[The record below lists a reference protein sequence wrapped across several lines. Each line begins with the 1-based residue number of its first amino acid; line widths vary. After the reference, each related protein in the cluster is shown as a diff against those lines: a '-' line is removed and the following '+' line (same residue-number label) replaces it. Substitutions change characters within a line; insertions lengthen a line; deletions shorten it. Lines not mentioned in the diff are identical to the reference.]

1 MQKAHTGLCNLYR
14 KSIHAIKKH
23 FAVLKHKTRAEHH
36 TKALDVLTVQAFPLK
51 VHKSYALSRCRKR
64 AHRSTSNKLLINFN
78 KSKKIMWYCNTEK
91 SLQKRSMFFFFSVGS
106 HVVYIHYTCS
116 FMQCLSMPQTINKH
130 VFTRFC
136 SAWHALSHNNRVM
149 YNLQY
154 TRASCN
160 IPVYEHVKAKQFAM
174 LRFTRYY

>member
-91 SLQKRSMFFFFSVGS
+91 SLQKRSIFFFLSRQP
-106 HVVYIHYTCS
+106 C
-116 FMQCLSMPQTINKH
+116 CLYSLY
-130 VFTRFC
+130 VFFYAVPKYAT
-136 SAWHALSHNNRVM
+136 NN
-149 YNLQY
+149 
-154 TRASCN
+154 
-160 IPVYEHVKAKQFAM
+160 
-174 LRFTRYY
+174 